1 MVGLGAEG
9 KRMRKEIGKTTGRL
23 KLADSKLV
31 SS

>member
-9 KRMRKEIGKTTGRL
+9 GKMRKKIGKATGRL